1 MNSHV
6 AVVVTLALAI
16 FFSPET
22 LVLGLVVANDRKRP
36 LLTALAYAAGG
47 VAGIAF
53 ATTVGL
59 WIAATFDVEPDS
71 DGSWPGF
78 AVRALIAAVL
88 LAIGLTRAVNTLRQK
103 PIPDIAESDPTPGRI
118 RTALA
123 ERFPRLARELRPDAE
138 LSTGQRVTRAAAAGF
153 AMCGLHPK
161 VFPIAIAAGH
171 QVTEITETAQRGLAV
186 VVFAVI
192 AVLPALL
199 PAVIEVV
206 RPGSLDR
213 IRRGYERVM
222 QAHGRWITAALLIGA
237 AAFVGYSAWEKF
249 PLRSS

>member
-1 MNSHV
+1 VSSHF

-16 FFSPET
+16 LLTPET
-22 LVLGLVVANDRKRP
+22 LVLGLIVANDRKRP
-36 LLTALAYAAGG
+36 LLAALAYAAGG

-53 ATTVGL
+53 ATAIGL
-59 WIAATFDVEPDS
+59 WIATTFDVDPNAG
-71 DGSWPGF
+71 GSWPGF
-78 AVRALIAAVL
+78 VVRAAIAAAL
-88 LAIGLTRAVNTLRQK
+88 LVIGLIRAVNTLRDK
-103 PIPDIAESDPTPGRI
+103 PIPDIVENPPERGRL

-123 ERFPRLARELRPDAE
+123 ERFPRLARELQPGAE

-161 VFPIAIAAGH
+161 VFPIAVAAGH
-171 QVTEITETAQRGLAV
+171 QVTEITDTAQRGLAV
-186 VVFAVI
+186 VVFAAI

-199 PAVIEVV
+199 PAVIEVI

-213 IRRGYERVM
+213 IRRGYERLM
-222 QAHGRWITAALLIGA
+222 QKHGRWITAALLLGA

-249 PLRSS
+249 PLR